1 MRDYPDAP
9 NVYRIN
15 STSSIFDIEQ
25 YQQRMLKAAATSNDY
40 QRSYNVNTDI
50 GNSNSYHQHHASY
63 ANSANLKHYKYDEM
77 RDDDDSIS
85 KIQRSKS
92 TKDQSNCYSLFGAI
106 TTAVAGSNCAS
117 AVHPIPDDSNSDKGK
132 GVTGG
137 GDVRHIRINERQYGQ
152 RKSLTQ
158 SGSINS
164 YGYANNNYKNSYL
177 LWIITPVAAR

>member
-25 YQQRMLKAAATSNDY
+25 YQQRMLKTASASNDY
-40 QRSYNVNTDI
+40 HGSYNINTD
-50 GNSNSYHQHHASY
+50 SANSYRQQHATY
-63 ANSANLKHYKYDEM
+63 ANSAAHLKNYKYDEM
-77 RDDDDSIS
+77 RDDDESNS
-85 KIQRSKS
+85 KMQRSKS
-92 TKDQSNCYSLFGAI
+92 SKDHSNCYSLLGAI
-106 TTAVAGSNCAS
+106 TTAVTGGNCAS
-117 AVHPIPDDSNSDKGK
+117 TVHPIQDDSNSDKAK
-132 GVTGG
+132 GGAGG
-137 GDVRHIRINERQYGQ
+137 GDIRHIRINERHYGQ

-164 YGYANNNYKNSYL
+164 YGYASNNYKNSYL